1 MSELRFVKTPEQ
13 LVEAAENN
21 LEFFDANMNAIKAWY
36 RTEPG
41 LVEKLIPAPLE
52 PHADPMVRVVIS
64 RVFVDLNGGMDFGA
78 ATFGVNC
85 MYKGKEGIYEIT
97 MPMEGEGVVVGGRET
112 YGEPKKIA
120 DVTASKNGDDCLAT
134 VTRHGITYLELKG
147 KATESLETSSFT
159 DDVYCFKVFPSC
171 EQHKPV
177 DQNPLLVRINMH
189 RTQSVHMKIDG
200 EIILRESPV
209 DPVVDLPVKEMISLT
224 WEEGTSSSNASVMEE
239 VDAMGYIPFMHS
251 RYDSA

>member
-1 MSELRFVKTPEQ
+1 
-13 LVEAAENN
+13 
-21 LEFFDANMNAIKAWY
+21 
-36 RTEPG
+36 
-41 LVEKLIPAPLE
+41 
-52 PHADPMVRVVIS
+52 
-64 RVFVDLNGGMDFGA
+64 MDFGA

-97 MPMEGEGVVVGGRET
+97 MPMETEGVVVGGRET

-120 DVTASKNGDDCLAT
+120 DVTASKNGDDCVAT

-147 KATESLETSSFT
+147 KTTDSLETSSFT

-171 EQHKPV
+171 EQHKAV
-177 DQNPLLVRINMH
+177 DQNPLLVKINMH
-189 RTQSVHMKIDG
+189 RTQSVHTKLDG

-209 DPVVDLPVKEMISLT
+209 DPVVDLPVKEMVSLV

-239 VDAMGYIPFMHS
+239 VDAMSYVPFMHS
-251 RYDSA
+251 RYDSV